1 MKLTDSEL
9 KRITSIYLSDKL
21 LTEIDARRDI
31 LSRNAFI
38 ESCIRATL
46 DSDAYTIQL
55 EIENEKLKRELEH
68 LKREFEYLRKENEKL
83 KSRLA
88 RLQEKLKQKKE
99 DKGESKLLSK
109 LRSNDEELRALA
121 AEIEQH
127 MQHGKRWKE
136 VCESAGI
143 TELNA
148 QLTVLHKL
156 FSEIQQQSFVYLVGR
171 YIQNFVLRKKL
182 TDAYADAQVVEF
194 DRLGS
199 RMKNIIEEF
208 LK

>member
-1 MKLTDSEL
+1 MKHDDGEL
-9 KRITSIYLSDKL
+9 RRVTSVYLSDAL
-21 LTEIDARRDI
+21 ISEIDARRDI

-46 DSDAYTIQL
+46 DSDAYALQL
-55 EIENEKLKRELEH
+55 EIENEKLRKELQKLRRELEH
-68 LKREFEYLRKENEKL
+68 LRKENEKL

-88 RLQEKLKQKKE
+88 RLQEKFEQKKE
-99 DKGESKLLSK
+99 EKSESKLLSK
-109 LRSNDEELRALA
+109 LRSNDEELRKLA
-121 AEIEQH
+121 EEIEQH

-156 FSEIQQQSFVYLVGR
+156 FSEIQQQSFVYLVSR

-182 TDAYADAQVVEF
+182 IDAYADAQVVEF

-199 RMKNIIEEF
+199 RTKKIIEEF
-208 LK
+208 LG